1 MTDTLI
7 MFGASWCVPCKL
19 TRPVVERVAQQTGAA
34 FEYVDVTSGDER
46 AHNVLSVP
54 TLRVYDVS
62 GTPVA
67 EHVGRV
73 SAEQVRALI
82 A

>member
-1 MTDTLI
+1 M
-7 MFGASWCVPCKL
+7 PCKL
-19 TRPVVERVAQQTGAA
+19 TRPVVERVAQQTGVA
-34 FEYVDVTSGDER
+34 FEYVDVESGDPR

-67 EHVGRV
+67 EHIGRV
-73 SAEQVRALI
+73 SEAQLRALI